1 MELAERLKV
10 PELGDRQPLSVN
22 LMLKRVQQRFH
33 DKVCDS
39 QRLTTPAG
47 QPAASKPNEPSLSEP
62 RSSRGVSHL
71 VRTLV
76 EDVVAWQRRNE
87 VQRIPNKNAGSFYDD
102 SEERNLG
109 IRFAKVL
116 LRRDKALGSAPSQ
129 LQLSPS
135 EMALVNSVSGVPLIG
150 CSATASCN
158 SNVAQQRP
166 GLTTILND
174 DIGTHRANKK
184 ASVGSAG
191 TGSSGSHHA
200 SQSNRIEEGESPSS
214 DLAQCAAA
222 KKRRVVATLP
232 VADVVTSVSTCSM
245 CFDKPC
251 VAAVVPCGH
260 LCGCFDC
267 LQLCHV
273 CPICT
278 DPIQTILRVY
288 DAGISP

>member
-1 MELAERLKV
+1 LICMPWRHTLQPAIESTKLTIAILLKTLV
-10 PELGDRQPLSVN
+10 HRRMMIKL
-22 LMLKRVQQRFH
+22 
-33 DKVCDS
+33 
-39 QRLTTPAG
+39 AG
-47 QPAASKPNEPSLSEP
+47 QPAESKPAVP
-62 RSSRGVSHL
+62 RSSSGVSHL

-76 EDVVAWQRRNE
+76 EEVLAWQGRRNPIGYGA
-87 VQRIPNKNAGSFYDD
+87 QRIPNKHAGSFYDD
-102 SEERNLG
+102 SEERKLG
-109 IRFAKVL
+109 IRFGKVL
-116 LRRDKALGSAPSQ
+116 LRRDKSLGSAPSQ

-135 EMALVNSVSGVPLIG
+135 EVALVNSVPGVPLHG

-174 DIGTHRANKK
+174 DIGTHRDNKK
-184 ASVGSAG
+184 VSVGSAG
-191 TGSSGSHHA
+191 TGSGGSHHA
-200 SQSNRIEEGESPSS
+200 SQSNRIEEGESHSS
-214 DLAQCAAA
+214 DLAQCTTA
-222 KKRRVVATLP
+222 KKRPRYTGRRVVATLP
-232 VADVVTSVSTCSM
+232 VADVVTSVSTCSL

-251 VAAVVPCGH
+251 VVAVVPCGH

>member
-1 MELAERLKV
+1 MPWRHTLQPAIESTKLTIAILLKTLV
-10 PELGDRQPLSVN
+10 HRRMMIKL
-22 LMLKRVQQRFH
+22 
-33 DKVCDS
+33 
-39 QRLTTPAG
+39 AG
-47 QPAASKPNEPSLSEP
+47 QPAESKPAVP
-62 RSSRGVSHL
+62 RSSSGVSHL

-76 EDVVAWQRRNE
+76 EEVLAWQGRRNPIGYGA
-87 VQRIPNKNAGSFYDD
+87 QRIPNKHAGSFYDD
-102 SEERNLG
+102 SEERKLG
-109 IRFAKVL
+109 IRFGKVL
-116 LRRDKALGSAPSQ
+116 LRRDKSLGSAPSQ

-135 EMALVNSVSGVPLIG
+135 EVALVNSVPGVPLHG

-174 DIGTHRANKK
+174 DIGTHRDNKK
-184 ASVGSAG
+184 VSVGSAG
-191 TGSSGSHHA
+191 TGSGGSHHA
-200 SQSNRIEEGESPSS
+200 SQSNRIEEGESHSS
-214 DLAQCAAA
+214 DLAQCATA
-222 KKRRVVATLP
+222 KKRPRHTGRRVVATLP
-232 VADVVTSVSTCSM
+232 VADVVTSVSTCSL

-251 VAAVVPCGH
+251 VVAVVPCGH